1 MIPVNRQQTALA
13 VAAFALTLSGAP
25 SATAAAPVCP
35 PGVPEGVGCGEPSL
49 RAARAGTYVLDPT
62 HASVIA
68 RVSHVGY
75 SYSVFRFGRLDGT
88 LRWDPADPARSM
100 LEATVWTAS
109 IETPVE
115 GFAKQLSGDGFLKSA
130 TFPQAV
136 FTSTAF
142 RRTSA
147 TQGRVEGQL
156 TMMGHTR
163 PVTFD
168 VKLVGAG
175 AGFGGKPRIGI
186 EGHASLDPKDFGLP
200 AVFDQPI
207 KLMLDVEF
215 ERTS

>member
-1 MIPVNRQQTALA
+1 
-13 VAAFALTLSGAP
+13 
-25 SATAAAPVCP
+25 
-35 PGVPEGVGCGEPSL
+35 
-49 RAARAGTYVLDPT
+49 VLDPT

-200 AVFDQPI
+200 AVFDQRYVKRLSGPNV
-207 KLMLDVEF
+207 KKGKNKKDLADVIRFHRSARGSVETTF
-215 ERTS
+215 RIRLLRD